1 MFATAVDYDKEELDR
16 AIAEAK
22 ARFSDDIER
31 IDYSV
36 RDDWAG
42 DPGLFFRVLMKDRGN
57 TSSDLLHSPELPEIL
72 SISQGVMADLI
83 DALRAYRIQP
93 YFSFRLVS
101 EQERL
106 RDPQWD

>member
-1 MFATAVDYDKEELDR
+1 MVATAVDYDREQLDR
-16 AIAEAK
+16 AIAAVKAK
-22 ARFSDDIER
+22 FPEDIER
-31 IDYSV
+31 IAYSTGE
-36 RDDWAG
+36 DWAG
-42 DPGLFFRVLMKDRGN
+42 DTALFFRVLLKDRGN
-57 TSSDLLHSPELPEIL
+57 TYSDLLHTPELPEVL

-101 EQERL
+101 EQEQL